1 MKIWRGQYN
10 KSKIKILLYLN
21 SNDSRNPMT
30 AAQIFATVG
39 VPYSSIVSSLS
50 RFYDWEYVGRQR
62 NSWGIYR
69 YWIRPKGRR
78 FLKNAPWH
86 LNMNSIISEIV
97 EFQKLTRKVVIRVGT
112 SSAKNLVRAINE
124 FLENRK

>member
-1 MKIWRGQYN
+1 
-10 KSKIKILLYLN
+10 
-21 SNDSRNPMT
+21 MT

-50 RFYDWEYVGRQR
+50 RFYDWDYVGRQR

-78 FLKNAPWH
+78 FLKYAQWH
-86 LNMNSIISEIV
+86 LNINKIINEIV
-97 EFQKLTRKVVIRVGT
+97 EFQKLTRKVVIRIGT
-112 SSAKNLVRAINE
+112 SSAKDLGRAINE
-124 FLENRK
+124 FLENGKC